1 MNTAVD
7 LKDIDLNLLVV
18 FQRLIT
24 ERRVSAAATS
34 LGLSQPAVSNA
45 LKRLRVLL
53 DDELFIR
60 TARGM
65 EPTPYAAQLAEPIA
79 YALNAI
85 HSSLNQR
92 STFDPATSTRKFTIS
107 MTDLGEIDL
116 MPRLMDR
123 LATEA
128 PGVTLSTVRNTLD
141 NLGDAMEA
149 GQVDVAVG
157 LIPQLK
163 TGFFQRRLFL
173 QRYVCMFRAG
183 HAFDGKKMTP
193 KRFFEADHVVVVSQG
208 TGHARVDEII
218 ESKGTRRALLT
229 VPHFVAVGHILSTT
243 DMLATVPERYAL
255 RSAGPF
261 GLKHVPHPL
270 ALPPIGINLFWH
282 AKFHKEPANQ
292 WLRNIV
298 FESFAG

>member
-1 MNTAVD
+1 MD

-18 FQRLIT
+18 FQRLVI
-24 ERRVSAAATS
+24 ERRVSAAAAS
-34 LGLSQPAVSNA
+34 LGLTQPAVSNA
-45 LKRLRVLL
+45 LKRLRLLL

-85 HSSLNQR
+85 HSSLSQR

-128 PGVTLSTVRNTLD
+128 PFVTLSTVRNTLD
-141 NLGDAMEA
+141 HLADAMEA

-183 HAFDGKKMTP
+183 HEVDGKKLTA
-193 KRFFEADHVVVVSQG
+193 KRFFDADHVVVVSQG
-208 TGHARVDEII
+208 TGHARMDEII

-243 DMLATVPERYAL
+243 NMLATVPERYAL

-270 ALPPIGINLFWH
+270 PLPPIGINLFWH
-282 AKFHKEPANQ
+282 AKFHKDPANQ

-298 FESFAG
+298 FESFVG

>member
-1 MNTAVD
+1 MD

-18 FQRLIT
+18 FQRLVT
-24 ERRVSAAATS
+24 ERRVSAAAAS
-34 LGLSQPAVSNA
+34 LGLTQPAVSNA
-45 LKRLRVLL
+45 LKRLRLLL

-128 PGVTLSTVRNTLD
+128 PFVTLSTVRNTLD
-141 NLGDAMEA
+141 HLADAMEA

-183 HAFDGKKMTP
+183 HEVDGKKLTA
-193 KRFFEADHVVVVSQG
+193 KRFFDADHVVVVSQG
-208 TGHARVDEII
+208 TGHARMDEII

-243 DMLATVPERYAL
+243 NMLATVPERYAL

-270 ALPPIGINLFWH
+270 PLPPIGINLFWH
-282 AKFHKEPANQ
+282 AKFHKDPANQ

-298 FESFAG
+298 FESFVG